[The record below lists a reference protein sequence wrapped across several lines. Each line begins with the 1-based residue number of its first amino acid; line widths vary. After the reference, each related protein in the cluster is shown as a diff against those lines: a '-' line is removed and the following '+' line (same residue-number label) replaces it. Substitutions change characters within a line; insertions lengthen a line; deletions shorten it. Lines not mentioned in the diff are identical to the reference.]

1 MHRSAAEIMPNSL
14 VHRRS
19 FGRISCDMD
28 QIDKNILRAL
38 HASARMTNAELAEQ
52 VGLSASP
59 CWARVRKLEADGF
72 IERYMAV
79 LSQGKLGLPDTVII
93 EVMCEK
99 HDEATLHQ
107 FEQAVADMPE
117 IIEAWLVTGEYD
129 YVLKAAVGG
138 TAGYEKLLREKIYRL
153 PGVRHTRTTFTLR
166 CLKQSYSAVP

>member
-1 MHRSAAEIMPNSL
+1 
-14 VHRRS
+14 
-19 FGRISCDMD
+19 MD
-28 QIDKNILRAL
+28 HIDQKILRAV
-38 HASARMTNAELAEQ
+38 HANARITNAELADK

-59 CWARVRKLEADGF
+59 CWARVRRLEAEGF

-79 LSQGKLGLPDTVII
+79 LSQAKLGLPDTVII

-99 HDEATLHQ
+99 HDEATLRE
-107 FEQAVADMPE
+107 FERVVADMPE

-166 CLKQSYSAVP
+166 CLKRSFTPVP

>member
-1 MHRSAAEIMPNSL
+1 MDRFGREFLLNSL
-14 VHRRS
+14 VRRRN
-19 FGRISCDMD
+19 FGRFFCDMD

-38 HASARMTNAELAEQ
+38 HANARMTNAELADK

-79 LSQGKLGLPDTVII
+79 LSQDRLGLPDTVMI

-99 HDEATLHQ
+99 HDEETLRL
-107 FEQAVADMPE
+107 FEKAVADMPE
-117 IIEAWLVTGEYD
+117 VIEAWLVTGEYD
-129 YVLKAAVGG
+129 YALKAAVGG

-166 CLKQSYSAVP
+166 CLKQSHCPVP